1 MFDAL
6 ETATAAQEAPLTVII
21 STQAPSDNDLLS
33 ILIDDAQTGADPHT
47 VLSLYTAAKEL
58 DPFAEDTIRLANPA
72 YDAFMNQ
79 NEVRSMA
86 EAAKRMPAAQS
97 SFCNLVLNQRVEAS
111 APFISVSAW
120 NACSAEPFDIRGR
133 DVYAGLDLSESCDL
147 SALVLAYPD
156 IVTGVWHIRPTFWLP
171 EEGLYEKARADRI
184 AWDLWR
190 DQGYLL
196 TTPGPTVSYEFI
208 AKHLRQVFDEHRVM
222 KFGFDKWGM
231 PSLRQ
236 WLLRAGFNEA
246 VIEDRFVPFS
256 QNFAAMSPA
265 LRELETLILERKIR
279 HGGHPVLSM
288 CFASAVV
295 ERDSA
300 GNRKLTKK
308 RSTGRIDGAIA
319 AMMAI
324 GVAPMR
330 AALLDVSCL
339 IA

>member
-1 MFDAL
+1 
-6 ETATAAQEAPLTVII
+6 
-21 STQAPSDNDLLS
+21 
-33 ILIDDAQTGADPHT
+33 
-47 VLSLYTAAKEL
+47 
-58 DPFAEDTIRLANPA
+58 
-72 YDAFMNQ
+72 
-79 NEVRSMA
+79 
-86 EAAKRMPAAQS
+86 
-97 SFCNLVLNQRVEAS
+97 
-111 APFISVSAW
+111 
-120 NACSAEPFDIRGR
+120 
-133 DVYAGLDLSESCDL
+133 
-147 SALVLAYPD
+147 LAYPSD
-156 IVTGVWHIRPTFWLP
+156 LLVAGRRP
-171 EEGLYEKARADRI
+171 EKARADRI

-208 AKHLRQVFDEHRVM
+208 AKHLRHVFDEHRVI

-231 PSLRQ
+231 PQLRQ
-236 WLLRAGFNEA
+236 WLLRAGFSEA
-246 VIEDRFVPFS
+246 TIEDRFVPFS

-265 LRELETLILERKIR
+265 LRELETLILEKKIR

-319 AMMAI
+319 LLEAI
-324 GVAPMR
+324 FVAPMR
-330 AALLDVSCL
+330 AAALDLDTL